1 MEEKTYA
8 RHLRAPDGSV
18 FARYTAI
25 DPADQAIHC
34 TCGNPDC
41 PRARLLPFREH
52 ISELYRVLSDI
63 SHEDLAVSEHSDWDG
78 VLYGLRMAASI
89 EDVTADI
96 GHVENPMVYALC
108 EPTIDYDHAQSEM
121 ASKYV
126 AGATIFNFVWQ
137 AYESAVASTFPS
149 EFPKLLKEA
158 RLGERGRRLFEARSE
173 MSALFYGLEEIVG
186 LAFFQC
192 ERGELFTHRLERVKE
207 RFAARDLVAAAELC
221 REFRNFLFHG
231 EDQSPSHEDW
241 GSSTISRCRL
251 YRFYTVSRLLL
262 ILIQA
267 LTWIG
272 LADDL
277 AFAGEEDDTPV
288 SCRKVLET
296 LQFRDAES

>member
-1 MEEKTYA
+1 
-8 RHLRAPDGSV
+8 
-18 FARYTAI
+18 
-25 DPADQAIHC
+25 
-34 TCGNPDC
+34 
-41 PRARLLPFREH
+41 
-52 ISELYRVLSDI
+52 
-63 SHEDLAVSEHSDWDG
+63 
-78 VLYGLRMAASI
+78 MAASI

-96 GHVENPMVYALC
+96 GYVEDPMVYALC
-108 EPTIDYDHAQSEM
+108 EPTIDYDNAESEM

-126 AGATIFNFVWQ
+126 AGATVFNFLWQ
-137 AYESAVASTFPS
+137 AYEAAVASTVPS

-173 MSALFYGLEEIVG
+173 MSGLFPGLSEIVG

-192 ERGELFTHRLERVKE
+192 ERGELFTDRLKRVKE
-207 RFAARDLVAAAELC
+207 RFTARDLVVAAELC

-241 GSSTISRCRL
+241 GSAVISRCRL
-251 YRFYTVSRLLL
+251 YRFYTISRLLL

-272 LADDL
+272 LADDVAL
-277 AFAGEEDDTPV
+277 AREEDDAPV

-296 LQFRDAES
+296 LQFRDAEN